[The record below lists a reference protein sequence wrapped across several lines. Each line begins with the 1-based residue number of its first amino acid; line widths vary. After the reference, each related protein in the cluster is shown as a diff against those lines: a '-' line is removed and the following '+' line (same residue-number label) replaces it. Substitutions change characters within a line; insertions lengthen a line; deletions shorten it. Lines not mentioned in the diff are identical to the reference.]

1 MKFIK
6 DLMQSREDRK
16 LMKEYRKLQETEDKV
31 AHEGLLNFTTEI
43 VSKLMAA
50 TILFTLAAGI
60 LIDFET
66 GLIIACFG
74 IITIFGFSA
83 LMSLGQAVIY
93 SMKQVANRFKDYGTT
108 VAQDRA
114 YSETQKIIDYAIK
127 TDKISDEHIT
137 KVIDHLLSQTN
148 NKPSLI
154 ASVREYEESTQQ
166 PKVIEAA
173 PVIKEEVKKENN
185 TSGAQYR
192 CKLDMGSDS
201 FKVLNANGNVV
212 EELSY
217 DQIHTPQNQ
226 EEIDKMPDAYVYGYV
241 ELEDKTIY
249 LYMADETALV
259 VNK

>member
-6 DLMQSREDRK
+6 DLIQSREDRK
-16 LMKEYRKLQETEDKV
+16 LMKEYRKLQETEENV
-31 AHEGLLNFTTEI
+31 ANEGLLNFTTEI
-43 VSKLMAA
+43 ISKLIAA
-50 TILFTLAAGI
+50 TILFTLVAGL

-74 IITIFGFSA
+74 IITLFSFSA

-93 SMKQVANRFKDYGTT
+93 SIKQVANKFKDYGTT

-114 YSETQKIIDYAIK
+114 YNETQKIIDYAIK

-154 ASVREYEESTQQ
+154 ASVREYEQSQEQ
-166 PKVIEAA
+166 PKVIEAT
-173 PVIKEEVKKENN
+173 PVEKKEETNN
-185 TSGAQYR
+185 ASGAQYK
-192 CKLDMGSDS
+192 CNLDMGSDS
-201 FKVLNANGNVV
+201 FKVINASGNVV
-212 EELSY
+212 AELSY

-226 EEIDKMPDAYVYGYV
+226 EEINAMPDAYVYGYV